1 MTEVNTVMMANPDND
16 NPFVRMQLLSWIAT
30 AFLWLLIMI
39 ITELQFR
46 NKRKVQQFLST
57 IHSVVVVPLSIIYF
71 WSLLPT
77 KELQN
82 IDWFGAV
89 ETNGPNGAN
98 SSVSSQNL
106 LGLCIVSFSASYFVL
121 ETLVEIFYDY
131 DFKYDNICHGMTMTY
146 LYFVIGV
153 LSMRGHNVLILF
165 LQFEISTLFLNCYYA
180 SKEVEPEI
188 SQTMYGVPKPK
199 LITIAKTLFV
209 LSFVYVRVYWALQVV
224 PTVSLNILA
233 NNVDFT
239 NQPLLS
245 LGAITFVMVGLA
257 GIFLNIYW
265 LFKMLIMISKKKDRE
280 TC

>member
-1 MTEVNTVMMANPDND
+1 MYTVTTDDRA
-16 NPFVRMQLLSWIAT
+16 VRMQLLSWITT
-30 AFLWLLIMI
+30 AFLWLSIMI
-39 ITELQFR
+39 VTELKFR
-46 NKRKVQQFLST
+46 NKRKVQQILST
-57 IHSVVVVPLSIIYF
+57 IHSLVVVPMSIIYF

-77 KELQN
+77 NTLE

-89 ETNGPNGAN
+89 ETNGPNAA
-98 SSVSSQNL
+98 VSSQNIF
-106 LGLCIVSFSASYFVL
+106 GLCIVSFSASYFVL

-165 LQFEISTLFLNCYYA
+165 LQFEVSTLFLNCYYA
-180 SKEVEPEI
+180 SKDVEPEV

-199 LITIAKTLFV
+199 LIMLAKTLFV

-233 NNVDFT
+233 NNVDLT
-239 NQPLLS
+239 NQPLVS
-245 LGAITFVMVGLA
+245 FQAITFVLVGLA